1 MILSQVRQILLCAI
15 SEPCPALNVIAFH
28 RGDLVP
34 DWLLAR
40 AIDAAHRGHITAHG
54 KRLHLIP
61 TRVYEQANRESIA
74 RIKARPRKKNDKGPN
89 LTPWPE
95 VQKRECIPLPN
106 YLPKN
111 TAQLKARLCQYYVS
125 SPHKQRA
132 VEALKATH
140 VPMGQPVDKGNAGCL
155 ACGAFLAGK
164 RSDAEYCDKNCKQ
177 QAYRN
182 RGRG

>member
-1 MILSQVRQILLCAI
+1 MILTQVRQILTFAI
-15 SEPCPALNVIAFH
+15 SEPYPALNVIAFH

-34 DWLLAR
+34 GWLLAR

-54 KRLHLIP
+54 KQLHLIP
-61 TRVYEQANRESIA
+61 TRVYEQANRDSVA

-95 VQKRECIPLPN
+95 VQKRNCIPLPN

-111 TAQLKARLCQYYVS
+111 TVQLKARISQYYVS
-125 SPHKQRA
+125 TPHEQRA

-140 VPMGQPVDKGNAGCL
+140 VPMGQPEDKGNASCL
-155 ACGAFLAGK
+155 ACGASLAGK

-177 QAYRN
+177 QAYRT
-182 RGRG
+182 RGCG